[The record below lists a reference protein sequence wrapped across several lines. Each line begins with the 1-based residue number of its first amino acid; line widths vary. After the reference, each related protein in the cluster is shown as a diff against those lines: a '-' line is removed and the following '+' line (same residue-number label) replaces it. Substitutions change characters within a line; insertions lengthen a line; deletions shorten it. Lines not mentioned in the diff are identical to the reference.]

1 MHQPSDT
8 QNNTEVAPEPVDL
21 EALRPKISKY
31 FRIKWY
37 VDLAV
42 MIITLP
48 IIGSTILLFM
58 LLTKLTS
65 KGPVIY
71 TQTRCSKDGK
81 PFKMYKIRSMVV
93 DAEAGKGAVW
103 AKGMKDPRIT
113 TVGRIMRKLHIDELP
128 QIYNVWKGEMNVI
141 GPRPERPEFVAKL
154 SKDVPGYEYRMLV
167 LPGMT
172 GLAQLNLP
180 ADSGMEDV
188 RKKLVLDFEY
198 IERASF
204 FYDMRILAG
213 TAFKFIRTKYF
224 DRLPLRL
231 CGICINPQDS
241 PWAAKIG
248 LLDDHESVHLNPENA
263 PQSTKNTTE

>member
-1 MHQPSDT
+1 MHQQSDIQIDSEVSPSSI
-8 QNNTEVAPEPVDL
+8 DL
-21 EALRPKISKY
+21 EALRPRVSKY

-42 MIITLP
+42 TIATLP
-48 IIGSTILLFM
+48 IIGSIILFFM
-58 LLTKLTS
+58 LLVKLTS

-71 TQTRCSKDGK
+71 TQIRCSKDGK

-141 GPRPERPEFVAKL
+141 GPRPERPEFIAKL
-154 SKDVPGYEYRMLV
+154 SEDVPGYEYRMLV

-188 RKKLVLDFEY
+188 HKKLILDFEY

-213 TAFKFIRTKYF
+213 TAFKFVRTKYF

-231 CGICINPQDS
+231 CGICIDPENS
-241 PWAAKIG
+241 SWADKIG
-248 LLDDHESVHLNPENA
+248 LLDDHESVHLEPEN
-263 PQSTKNTTE
+263 PKEEEK